1 MPQGL
6 PLSHRP
12 RGSRHLLVM
21 NPDPRFSKEEERM
34 NYPSKETH
42 TAAAREQVDAAVLEL
57 VNIIARHVAR
67 EINLGTTIEKQE
79 LVTKPED

>member
-1 MPQGL
+1 
-6 PLSHRP
+6 
-12 RGSRHLLVM
+12 
-21 NPDPRFSKEEERM
+21 M